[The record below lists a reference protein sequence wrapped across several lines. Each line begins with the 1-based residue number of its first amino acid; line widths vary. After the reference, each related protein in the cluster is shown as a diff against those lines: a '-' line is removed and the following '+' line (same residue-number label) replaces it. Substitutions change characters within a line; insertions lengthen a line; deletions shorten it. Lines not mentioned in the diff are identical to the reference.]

1 MGRGL
6 GLHDVSARERSEPL
20 VENDGLYGVRLV
32 VRYEGTA
39 FAGYQE
45 QPGQRTVQGVLQEAA
60 ERIAGRAVKVRGA
73 SRTDAGVHAEGQV
86 VAFDSARLLEPERW
100 ALALNRY
107 LPDDVAVRSV
117 EPCAVGYAPRFD
129 AVHKTYRYLL
139 HVGPFRDPLTRTHA
153 WHLGRQTRGLRGPL
167 KLDAMRQA
175 AAQLVGTHDFKA
187 FRAADDER
195 EMTVRTLHALE
206 VDEAYQGNPEL
217 IALVVNGSAFMKN
230 MVRILTGTLLEVGLG
245 RMTPGAVSALLAP
258 EAQRSAA
265 GPTAPAHGLT
275 LVSMVLGR
283 ATMNATRGPA
293 SPTAP

>member
-1 MGRGL
+1 VSDPA
-6 GLHDVSARERSEPL
+6 LH
-20 VENDGLYGVRLV
+20 GVRLV

-39 FAGYQE
+39 FAGFQE

-60 ERIAGRAVKVRGA
+60 ERIAGRAVKIRGA

-107 LPDDVAVRSV
+107 LPDDLAVRSA
-117 EPCAVGYAPRFD
+117 EACAAGYAPRFD

-139 HVGPFRDPLTRTHA
+139 HVGPLRDPLTRTRA
-153 WHLGRQTRGLRGPL
+153 FHLGKQLRSRRHPL
-167 KLDAMRQA
+167 DQRLDVAAMRDA
-175 AAQLVGTHDFKA
+175 AARLIGTHDFKA

-195 EMTVRTLHALE
+195 ERTVRTLHAFE
-206 VDEAYQGNPEL
+206 VIEGFQGDPEL

-245 RMTPGAVSALLAP
+245 RMAPSAVSALLAP
-258 EAQRSAA
+258 EAERTAA

-283 ATMNATRGPA
+283 ATTSAAPAPA
-293 SPTAP
+293 SPPSP